1 MLATISG
8 EIKLQLSGYFWI
20 RAQISSNAIRCLY
33 PITTKDNFSPEP
45 YKNGRFMVIIKFVA
59 NHFPLNDSHLSPY
72 KLLAETKLISICLRR
87 RENEVTGKKS
97 YGEAD
102 GWMGILQ
109 SY

>member
-1 MLATISG
+1 
-8 EIKLQLSGYFWI
+8 
-20 RAQISSNAIRCLY
+20 
-33 PITTKDNFSPEP
+33 
-45 YKNGRFMVIIKFVA
+45 MVIIKFVA